1 MKGDKYETRKDS
13 LEVWAEMLLKVLS
26 QMETESHHVLSKKL
40 SEKEQMKVVKVAW
53 ILDACVKELRE
64 SQ

>member
-1 MKGDKYETRKDS
+1 MKGDKYETRKDG